1 MDAGVKQDEM
11 AECVKRE
18 VKERA
23 RHRREGGYQV
33 HASSE
38 PMVISQDLP
47 GEQTCPV
54 SNLLET
60 DTMQPSPEPPSF
72 WLQHGAGNMYSSQG
86 APGSMTLK
94 RSEAVLFT
102 FYLETLFPFLFPFY
116 RPSYLQ
122 GGRAWIL
129 EMIISRPVVRQAVLC
144 QSVYFF
150 SLAQGTAADC
160 DLDWEKVLTQ
170 TGDAFGVLRQALQ
183 VIDGSGITEHVHGA
197 VRIMSSIMQLQ
208 RFEIAILSFHNWQ
221 THLNAAIA
229 LFKQLLDSVLESGGP
244 SSKFVAIMSHLSPSS
259 SSQNWSDS
267 GYQVPSAEQ
276 AAFRFS
282 SALVIFDD
290 IISST
295 VLRSQPR
302 LYEYHR
308 NLLGNIEG
316 TSEPIINLEAIV
328 GLKNW
333 TLLQIGEISTLDA
346 WKQQSIAAG
355 NLDVVE
361 LVRRATSIKE
371 SLTTHL
377 ATLGTDPAHFS
388 LEKSSILD
396 VFAPPICQGFLVT
409 RVWTHAALVYLS
421 TVVSGWQPANVEV
434 RCNVSRVIELLL
446 KGEISPALLR
456 TMAWPFCVA
465 GCLAEPAQETQFRGI
480 VELLQ
485 PPSFF
490 GTIHKAFEIME
501 NVWRHRGVDGAIHDI
516 ATCFRTGDDVVLLV

>member
-1 MDAGVKQDEM
+1 MDGGVKQDEM

-18 VKERA
+18 VKGNA
-23 RHRREGGYQV
+23 RHRREGGYAV
-33 HASSE
+33 HTSTE
-38 PMVISQDLP
+38 PMMISQDSP
-47 GEQTCPV
+47 SERTCPV

-60 DTMQPSPEPPSF
+60 NTMQPSPEPSTL

-86 APGSMTLK
+86 APESMTLK

-183 VIDGSGITEHVHGA
+183 VIDGSGIAEHLHGA
-197 VRIMSSIMQLQ
+197 VRIMSSIIKLQ

-221 THLNAAIA
+221 NHLNAALA
-229 LFKQLLDSVLESGGP
+229 LFRQLLDSVLELGEP
-244 SSKFVAIMSHLSPSS
+244 SSKFEAVISNLGSS
-259 SSQNWSDS
+259 SSRS
-267 GYQVPSAEQ
+267 GLGDQVPSAEQ

-290 IISST
+290 IIAST
-295 VLRSQPR
+295 ILQSQPR
-302 LYEYHR
+302 LYEYHHS
-308 NLLGNIEG
+308 LLGNSEG
-316 TSEPIINLEAIV
+316 TGEPFIDLEAIV

-346 WKQQSIAAG
+346 WKQQCIAAG

-361 LVRRATSIKE
+361 LVHRATAIKE
-371 SLTTHL
+371 SLSTHL
-377 ATLGTDPAHFS
+377 TRLGTDPAHFS
-388 LEKSSILD
+388 RERSSILD
-396 VFAPPICQGFLVT
+396 VFAPPVCQGFLVT

-421 TVVSGWQPANVEV
+421 TVVSGWQPANVDV

-446 KGEISPALLR
+446 KGQVSPALLR

-465 GCLAEPAQETQFRGI
+465 GCLAEPGQEAQFRGI
-480 VELLQ
+480 VEVLQ

-490 GTIHKAFEIME
+490 GTIHKALEIME
-501 NVWRHRGVDGAIHDI
+501 NAWRHRGVDGTTRDI
-516 ATCFRTGDDVVLLV
+516 AACFRTQDELVLLV